1 MSTTDAKNSEHPE
14 DPINAEITTIREQ
27 RCFGG
32 RMGTYSHL
40 SAATGTTMRFSV
52 FLPPQVAAG
61 DRPALMFLSGLT
73 CTEENF
79 STKAGAQRYA
89 AEHGLILIAADT
101 SPRGEGVAD
110 DPAYDLGCGAGFYV
124 DATEAPWAPHYR
136 MYSYIVDELPA
147 LLGAHFPLRP
157 GALGITGHSM
167 GGHGALVLGLRN
179 PDRFASISAL
189 APIVAPSTVPWG
201 QKAFTHY
208 LGRDRKHWLKYDA
221 CALVAELG
229 RELVPQILI
238 DQGQA
243 DDFLEEQLRPA
254 LFREACTAAGQPLR
268 LRLQPGY
275 DHSYYF
281 IASFIGDHIAH
292 HARALGC

>member
-1 MSTTDAKNSEHPE
+1 MSTTYAKGPKS
-14 DPINAEITTIREQ
+14 AEITTIREQ

-40 SAATGTTMRFSV
+40 SGATGTTMRFSV
-52 FLPPQVAAG
+52 YLPPQVADG
-61 DRPALMFLSGLT
+61 ERPALIFLSGLT

-89 AEHGLILIAADT
+89 AEHGLILIAPDT
-101 SPRGEGVAD
+101 SPRGDGVAD
-110 DPAYDLGCGAGFYV
+110 DAAYDLGCGAGFYV
-124 DATEAPWAPHYR
+124 DATEAPWASHYR

-147 LLGAHFPLRP
+147 LLGAHFPLRS

-189 APIVAPSTVPWG
+189 APIVTPSAVSWG

-208 LGRDRKHWLKYDA
+208 LGADRERWRQYDA
-221 CALVAELG
+221 CALVGEVG
-229 RELVPQILI
+229 RQPVQQILI

-243 DDFLEEQLRPA
+243 DDFLREQLRPA
-254 LFREACTAAGQPLR
+254 LFEEACAAAGQPLC
-268 LRLQPGY
+268 LRLHPGY